1 MGAFV
6 KLKEKLFRN
15 SFLRHLSVLM
25 AGTALSNLLIVL
37 TTPILTRLY
46 SPEDFGSLSIFLSI
60 LYTLTI
66 IVSLRYETAIPLPEK
81 DDDAFHLLIL
91 STVIAVIMSVLT
103 FGTVILL
110 YFTDL
115 LHIPGIEGHIW
126 LLSLSLLGIGLFQ
139 VLNCWAI
146 RTEEFD
152 SVSKAKV
159 MMNSGQ
165 VGSQMVLG
173 LLSPT
178 VLSLLLGEV
187 AGRFS
192 GVVAYLKTLKLTRLR
207 SYPISMAKMK
217 HVMKRYKSFPLV
229 SSWSALLNNAGTQLP
244 VFFLVAVFDT
254 KTAGFFFLAQKILTV
269 PEGLLGFSAS
279 QVYMSQA
286 AQQARLSYREFRT
299 FFWDIVKKMI
309 IMGSVTIGAIALIAP
324 PLIQIVFGDVWT
336 DTGDFIQV
344 LSIMYVMRIIVHPL
358 VANFYVFE
366 ALKTQTVAEVIRFI
380 MILLSLIPALQFAES
395 PAIAILWISIGTSI
409 GYVFIGFFAWFIMKK
424 NYMNA
429 EGQSNG

>member
-1 MGAFV
+1 MKAFF
-6 KLKEKLFRN
+6 KLKEKLLRN
-15 SFLRHLSVLM
+15 SFLKHLSVLM
-25 AGTALSNLLIVL
+25 AGTAISNLLIIM

-66 IVSLRYETAIPLPEK
+66 IVSLRYETAIPLPKEEE
-81 DDDAFHLLIL
+81 DAFHLLVL
-91 STVIAVIMSVLT
+91 SIGFAVIMSSLT

-110 YFTDL
+110 RLTDL

-165 VGSQMVLG
+165 VGSQMLLG

-178 VLSLLLGEV
+178 VFSLLVGEV

-192 GVVAYLKTLKLTRLR
+192 GVLAYVKTLKRNRLR
-207 SYPISMAKMK
+207 SYPISIVKMK
-217 HVMKRYKSFPLV
+217 QVMKRYKSFPLV
-229 SSWSALLNNAGTQLP
+229 SSWSALLNNAGSQLP

-324 PLIQIVFGDVWT
+324 PLIQIVFGDVWIE
-336 DTGDFIQV
+336 TGAFIQV

-366 ALKTQTVAEVIRFI
+366 ALKTQIVAEAIRFI
-380 MILLSLIPALQFAES
+380 MIVLSLILALQFTES
-395 PAIAILWISIGTSI
+395 PVIAILWISIGTSV
-409 GYVFIGFFAWFIMKK
+409 GYVAIGFFTWFIMKK
-424 NYMNA
+424 NYMNEA
-429 EGQSNG
+429 RSNG

>member
-1 MGAFV
+1 MNAFS
-6 KLKEKLFRN
+6 KMKEKLFRN
-15 SFLRHLSVLM
+15 SFLKHLSVLM
-25 AGTALSNLLIVL
+25 AGTALSNLLIIM

-81 DDDAFHLLIL
+81 EEDAFHLLIL
-91 STVIAVIMSVLT
+91 STWIAVVMSALT

-110 YFTDL
+110 YIADI

-139 VLNCWAI
+139 VLNNWAI

-152 SVSKAKV
+152 SVSKSKV

-165 VGSQMVLG
+165 VGSQMLLG

-178 VLSLLLGEV
+178 VLSLLVGEV

-192 GVVAYLKTLKLTRLR
+192 GVVAYMKTLKQNRLR
-207 SYPISMAKMK
+207 SYPISIVKMK
-217 HVMKRYKSFPLV
+217 QVMRRYKSFPLV

-299 FFWDIVKKMI
+299 FFWDIVKKMV
-309 IMGSVTIGAIALIAP
+309 IMGSVTIGALALVAP

-336 DTGDFIQV
+336 ETGAFIQV

-366 ALKTQTVAEVIRFI
+366 ALKTQTVAEAIRFVLI
-380 MILLSLIPALQFAES
+380 VLSLIPALQFSDS
-395 PAIAILWISIGTSI
+395 PVLAILWISIGTSV
-409 GYVFIGFFAWFIMKK
+409 GYVAIGFFAWFIMKK
-424 NYMNA
+424 NYMN
-429 EGQSNG
+429 ETQSNG